1 MKKALYASL
10 LIIILLVATSAY
22 VLKPVAA
29 QEEEKTI
36 RLPFFICAYIPQDW
50 NTTDKYTFLKSFDFK
65 EIENYYSMIILAK
78 RESPRLICHVNLIF
92 WSLGEEYTPSKDALR
107 EALMNGEGVIF
118 IADGVPTGD
127 IYEVLDEAGIV
138 VNTKDVEEPSSYVG
152 PILLRL
158 EAIDDLLLEDI
169 VDVDIYAWKSGAF
182 IESIEGQFVRKIGEI
197 GPSEIYQAFPYGTRV
212 IIITNAAG
220 FGDRE
225 DTFEL
230 FKRLLLW
237 AGYAYPG
244 QPGSWK
250 LTRIYREVFIK
261 MGNLINKLNES
272 LLSCQAEIENM
283 TAEKEDL
290 IDQIEELEQKLEECQ
305 ASLNATGAETS
316 HIEELKKTIET
327 LQSQVSRLNKE
338 LELKSGEIEKLNSQL
353 ANMRSELQKASSE
366 RDRLSNLLK
375 GVTLGLPA
383 AVAGIPI
390 TAVFIAVIIALAAFS
405 AILLVGGYRPKVPR
419 KR

>member
-1 MKKALYASL
+1 MKKALYASILTIML
-10 LIIILLVATSAY
+10 LTATPAY
-22 VLKPVAA
+22 VFKPVAA
-29 QEEEKTI
+29 QEEEVEK
-36 RLPFFICAYIPQDW
+36 LPFLICAYVPQDW
-50 NTTDKYTFLKSFDFK
+50 NTTDKYTFLKPFYFNESGKYYFVMGS
-65 EIENYYSMIILAK
+65 IEYGPIGV
-78 RESPRLICHVNLIF
+78 ICHVNLIF
-92 WSLGEEYTPSKDALR
+92 WSLGSKYAPSKDVLKK
-107 EALMNGEGVIF
+107 ALMNGEGVIF
-118 IADGVPTGD
+118 IADGAPTEE
-127 IYEVLDEAGIV
+127 IREILSEAGIT
-138 VNTKDVEEPSSYVG
+138 VNIKNGEKPPSYIG
-152 PILLRL
+152 PILLEL
-158 EAIDDLLLEDI
+158 KKAVDDPLLEGI
-169 VDVDIYAWKSGAF
+169 TEVDVYAWKGGAF

-197 GPSEIYQAFPYGTRV
+197 GPSEIYQAFPYGTRM

-220 FGDRE
+220 FGDRG
-225 DTFEL
+225 DTIEL
-230 FKRLLLW
+230 FRRLLLW
-237 AGYAYPG
+237 VGYTYPSR
-244 QPGSWK
+244 PGSWK
-250 LTRIYREVFIK
+250 LTEYYKRVLIYA
-261 MGNLINKLNES
+261 INVIDRLNES

-316 HIEELKKTIET
+316 RIEELKKTIET

-338 LELKSGEIEKLNSQL
+338 LESKNGEIERLNSQL

-366 RDRLSNLLK
+366 KDRLSNLLK

-405 AILLVGGYRPKVPR
+405 AILLVGGYRPKIPR